1 MGHLNL
7 IEWENAPW
15 FRSSLTTNSSQVRIG
30 EVWLRTFPRRSNEI
44 PVFKDLTHFNNS
56 EYCPRLFRDI
66 VWTRLLLRRDRKFG
80 LTGKLHSFLISD
92 YCVIKIE
99 TGFLNLHVKYIYIY
113 IKALYV
119 EIWLDMR
126 LCKILLSVCKT
137 WKKNPE
143 NRKKSITKFIQFPC
157 LIFDISGHSIWNFC
171 FSKYDWYSRW
181 KSKLFKSRIILG
193 KYVFLLIF

>member
-1 MGHLNL
+1 MIIRNIVPVCFG
-7 IEWENAPW
+7 ISFGPDCYSEEIVSSVWQENYTVFL
-15 FRSSLTTNSSQVRIG
+15 FRIT
-30 EVWLRTFPRRSNEI
+30 VWL
-44 PVFKDLTHFNNS
+44 
-56 EYCPRLFRDI
+56 
-66 VWTRLLLRRDRKFG
+66 
-80 LTGKLHSFLISD
+80 KL
-92 YCVIKIE
+92 KQ
-99 TGFLNLHVKYIYIY
+99 GFWIYMLNIYIY

>member
-99 TGFLNLHVKYIYIY
+99 TGFLNLHVKYIYISRHCML
-113 IKALYV
+113 KSDL
-119 EIWLDMR
+119 IWGCVKYCFQFVR
-126 LCKILLSVCKT
+126 PE
-137 WKKNPE
+137 KKNPE